1 MQKIIV
7 WLMGDNL
14 GAWVINTWDWLI
26 QAPPDPSSTEVKTPD
41 EINLEHA
48 TQLLELTRSK
58 VMEIQN
64 VVERVRKI
72 ATAIQLQYDLKCN
85 YHQNL
90 MADVLE
96 FKRKGNIL
104 EARLSM
110 AKVVEIERVLPE
122 LKAKLENSQE
132 MLIGI
137 NKIYAQKESELF
149 SLQVDLESMKAY
161 MAMHDSTR
169 GSGDRDRSPDLIQIQ
184 EKFRTVL
191 AETEDRYRE
200 IQIVSQLAN
209 SSNCELGETL
219 NLQDI
224 DKRIE
229 KLGS

>member
-14 GAWVINTWDWLI
+14 GAWLINTWDWLI
-26 QAPPDPSSTEVKTPD
+26 QAPPDPSSTEVKTTD

-85 YHQNL
+85 YHQSL
-90 MADVLE
+90 MTEVLE

-110 AKVVEIERVLPE
+110 AKAVEIERVLPE

-169 GSGDRDRSPDLIQIQ
+169 GSGDLNRSPDLIQIQ
-184 EKFRTVL
+184 EKFRHVL

-209 SSNCELGETL
+209 PSNCELGETL

-224 DKRIE
+224 DNRIE
-229 KLGS
+229 KLGK

>member
-14 GAWVINTWDWLI
+14 GTSLINTWDWLI
-26 QAPPDPSSTEVKTPD
+26 QAPADPSSTEGKTTD
-41 EINLEHA
+41 EINLKHA

-161 MAMHDSTR
+161 IAMHDSTNS
-169 GSGDRDRSPDLIQIQ
+169 SGNLDRSPDLIQIQ

-209 SSNCELGETL
+209 PSNCELGETL

-229 KLGS
+229 KLGK

>member
-1 MQKIIV
+1 MQKLIV

-14 GAWVINTWDWLI
+14 GTWLINTWDWLI
-26 QAPPDPSSTEVKTPD
+26 QAPTDPSSTEVKTTD
-41 EINLEHA
+41 EINLKHA

-161 MAMHDSTR
+161 MAMHDSTH

-184 EKFRTVL
+184 EKFRHVL

-209 SSNCELGETL
+209 PSNCELGETL

-224 DKRIE
+224 DNRIE
-229 KLGS
+229 KLGK

>member
-14 GAWVINTWDWLI
+14 GTSLINTWDWLI
-26 QAPPDPSSTEVKTPD
+26 QAPPDPSSIEVKTTD
-41 EINLEHA
+41 EINLKHA

-58 VMEIQN
+58 VAEIQN
-64 VVERVRKI
+64 VVDRVRKI

-96 FKRKGNIL
+96 FKREGNIL

-161 MAMHDSTR
+161 MAMHDSTC
-169 GSGDRDRSPDLIQIQ
+169 GSGDLDRSPDLIQIQ
-184 EKFRTVL
+184 EKFRHVL

-209 SSNCELGETL
+209 QSNCELGETL
-219 NLQDI
+219 NLQDL
-224 DKRIE
+224 DNRIE
-229 KLGS
+229 KLGK